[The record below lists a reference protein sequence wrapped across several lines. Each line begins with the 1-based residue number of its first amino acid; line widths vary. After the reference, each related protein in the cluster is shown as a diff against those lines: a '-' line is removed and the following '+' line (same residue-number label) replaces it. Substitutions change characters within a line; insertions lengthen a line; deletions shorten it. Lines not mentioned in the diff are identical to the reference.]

1 VTDKN
6 TKEPIIS
13 YKGFDQNLHCRG
25 YQYEIGKTYTHEG
38 EVEVCKS
45 GFHACEYPLDVFGYY
60 PPAISRFAV
69 VTQSGRLSRNSEDT
83 KVASSSITIKAE
95 LDFPG
100 IIKAA
105 IEYTMN
111 RVKPEA
117 GAASNSGD
125 YGAAS
130 NSGYYGAAS
139 NSGYQGAASNSGT
152 RGAASNSGDYG
163 AASNSGDYGAASN
176 SGDYGAASN
185 SGDYGAA
192 SNSGYQGAASNSGQH
207 GIAAGFGYSNKAKSC
222 ETGAIVLVHRNND
235 GEIVQIR
242 ASKVGENGIKPDVW
256 YELDEDGN
264 FVEVQE

>member
-130 NSGYYGAAS
+130 NSGY
-139 NSGYQGAASNSGT
+139 
-152 RGAASNSGDYG
+152 
-163 AASNSGDYGAASN
+163 
-176 SGDYGAASN
+176 
-185 SGDYGAA
+185 
-192 SNSGYQGAASNSGQH
+192 QGAASNSGQH

>member
-25 YQYEIGKTYTHEG
+25 YQYEISKTYTHEG

-130 NSGYYGAAS
+130 NSGY
-139 NSGYQGAASNSGT
+139 
-152 RGAASNSGDYG
+152 
-163 AASNSGDYGAASN
+163 
-176 SGDYGAASN
+176 
-185 SGDYGAA
+185 
-192 SNSGYQGAASNSGQH
+192 QGAASNSGQH

>member
-130 NSGYYGAAS
+130 NSG
-139 NSGYQGAASNSGT
+139 
-152 RGAASNSGDYG
+152 
-163 AASNSGDYGAASN
+163 DYGAASN

>member
-130 NSGYYGAAS
+130 NSG
-139 NSGYQGAASNSGT
+139 
-152 RGAASNSGDYG
+152 
-163 AASNSGDYGAASN
+163 
-176 SGDYGAASN
+176 
-185 SGDYGAA
+185 
-192 SNSGYQGAASNSGQH
+192 QH

-222 ETGAIVLVHRNND
+222 ETGAIVLVHRDNN

>member
-130 NSGYYGAAS
+130 NSG
-139 NSGYQGAASNSGT
+139 
-152 RGAASNSGDYG
+152 DYG

>member
-69 VTQSGRLSRNSEDT
+69 VTQSGRLIRNSEDT

-130 NSGYYGAAS
+130 NSG
-139 NSGYQGAASNSGT
+139 T
-152 RGAASNSGDYG
+152 R
-163 AASNSGDYGAASN
+163 
-176 SGDYGAASN
+176 GAASN